1 MNYQPKFLGGYL
13 PEKEAIQI
21 VDMVDDEEVNKFKDP
36 GNSHYNQKLQRQN
49 LLWNFHF
56 QICFEKLTI
65 CSLFSL
71 LMCALDAASQLW
83 FLALFPLE
91 NARLEDHDR
100 KIIFCLITCLLLFLR
115 TLSVP
120 SVSAS
125 LPVSGCGWSPKRRRG
140 WRGKQPEMI
149 LNERQQGK
157 EP

>member
-1 MNYQPKFLGGYL
+1 MRKWTNSK
-13 PEKEAIQI
+13 IQEI
-21 VDMVDDEEVNKFKDP
+21 PITIKSFRDKT
-36 GNSHYNQKLQRQN
+36 
-49 LLWNFHF
+49 
-56 QICFEKLTI
+56 CFGIFIFASFWRKKITI

-91 NARLEDHDR
+91 NARLEDHNR

-125 LPVSGCGWSPKRRRG
+125 LPVSSCGWSPKRRRG
-140 WRGKQPEMI
+140 WRGKQPEMRNV
-149 LNERQQGK
+149 LDPQWNAK
-157 EP
+157 EKKLRSSMKR

>member
-1 MNYQPKFLGGYL
+1 MNYQPKIFGCYL

-49 LLWNFHF
+49 LFWNFHLCIF
-56 QICFEKLTI
+56 LKKKITI

-91 NARLEDHDR
+91 NARLEDHNGR
-100 KIIFCLITCLLLFLR
+100 IIFCLITFLLLFLR

-125 LPVSGCGWSPKRRRG
+125 LPVSGCGWSPKRRIG
-140 WRGKQPEMI
+140 WRGKQPEMRNI
-149 LNERQQGK
+149 
-157 EP
+157 